1 MGMPL
6 PQEFYNKAI
15 YASLYKKSSTLFKGS
30 LKMNTSEIKKTVWAI
45 NVFVFIIFGSLLYFV
60 YQQLSAPDEKLIP
73 FVYHEP
79 LVNETIKSESKIV
92 SRQEIEKEFGWK
104 EPKKKV
110 EELFRNQVIDEIKTE
125 LPKVNSINQL
135 ISIEMILG
143 KLAFIQIKKDKQLK
157 SYLVGDEIRDSN
169 NELIGVLKEINE
181 EGVLVLQKDKIETL
195 VIEVDGIFETT
206 TPASVSESL
215 KTTFGIKPR
224 EHILNSQP
232 LKRDK
237 ENIASKQEVENS
249 LFVVNQEVEADGM
262 IHRKI
267 TNELASQLDSKEWYQ
282 KMSSAKSYELEFQS
296 KGVLIKN
303 IKDPEAKKVLNA
315 FGILDA
321 DIVVSVNGQSLGN
334 KTEDDLI
341 LLYQQIKGSAKFAT
355 IELIRNGS
363 LQKFKIS
370 VKK

>member
-1 MGMPL
+1 MPL
-6 PQEFYNKAI
+6 PKEFYNKVNFV
-15 YASLYKKSSTLFKGS
+15 SLYKKSSALFKGS
-30 LKMNTSEIKKTVWAI
+30 LKMNSSEIKKTVWAI
-45 NVFVFIIFGSLLYFV
+45 NVFIFIIFSSLIYFV

-79 LVNETIKSESKIV
+79 LVNEAIKSESKIV

-110 EELFRNQVIDEIKTE
+110 EEPLGNKVINEIKTE
-125 LPKVNSINQL
+125 LPKVESIHQL

-157 SYLVGDEIRDSN
+157 SFLVGDEIRDSN
-169 NELIGVLKEINE
+169 NELISVLKEINE
-181 EGVLVLQKDKIETL
+181 DGVLVLHKDKIETM
-195 VIEVDGIFETT
+195 VIEADGIFETT
-206 TPASVSESL
+206 TPASVRESL
-215 KTTFGIKPR
+215 KTAFGIQPR
-224 EHILNSQP
+224 EHIINSQP
-232 LKRDK
+232 LKKEK
-237 ENIASKQEVENS
+237 ENIPSKQEVDDTLYS
-249 LFVVNQEVEADGM
+249 VNQEIEPDGM

-267 TNELASQLDSKEWYQ
+267 TNELAVQLDSKGWYQ

-296 KGVLIKN
+296 KGILIKN

-334 KTEDDLI
+334 KTEDDMI
-341 LLYQQIKGSAKFAT
+341 LMYQQIKGSAKFAT